1 MIQFF
6 KGQVRNMK
14 KSGIGKAN
22 QGERILGTF
31 FHSGSALVM
40 EAIGLSGM
48 DYVII
53 DKEHAPIAVET
64 ANDMIRAAEARDLT
78 PLYALKRSPDPLYL
92 SCSI

>member
-1 MIQFF
+1 
-6 KGQVRNMK
+6 MK
-14 KSGIGKAN
+14 KNLALEKLN

-64 ANDMIRAAEARDLT
+64 SAF
-78 PLYALKRSPDPLYL
+78 
-92 SCSI
+92 

>member
-1 MIQFF
+1 
-6 KGQVRNMK
+6 MK
-14 KSGIGKAN
+14 KNLALEKLN

-48 DYVII
+48 DYVVI

-64 ANDMIRAAEARDLT
+64 AADMRRHVI
-78 PLYALKRSPDPLYL
+78 
-92 SCSI
+92 